1 LTFQSDRLVA
11 IAGLAQE
18 IQAQS
23 GYTYW
28 AGIWAED
35 VHMGLLWRMFGVGKN
50 PMSYIAPSWSWA
62 SLEARPYF
70 DIYERGRK
78 IDESKFRAENLGCE
92 IISGVGGVASL
103 KLMLRSLWLDFEQWR
118 GRRDALIPSH
128 PSYTYLGLDITP
140 GDLGTDP
147 VPEDPNSM
155 GAGPK
160 WWEGIR
166 KFRFLNG
173 QLILNLDQKSDILE
187 ISRRSGIGMLQI
199 GTLQDSNGKGSAIFC
214 LLLEPSVE
222 EGMFRRIGLVE
233 VPDLPGFA
241 LRPWDMRDVLI
252 V

>member
-1 LTFQSDRLVA
+1 
-11 IAGLAQE
+11 
-18 IQAQS
+18 
-23 GYTYW
+23 
-28 AGIWAED
+28 
-35 VHMGLLWRMFGVGKN
+35 
-50 PMSYIAPSWSWA
+50 
-62 SLEARPYF
+62 
-70 DIYERGRK
+70 
-78 IDESKFRAENLGCE
+78 
-92 IISGVGGVASL
+92 
-103 KLMLRSLWLDFEQWR
+103 
-118 GRRDALIPSH
+118 
-128 PSYTYLGLDITP
+128 
-140 GDLGTDP
+140 
-147 VPEDPNSM
+147 M